1 MELMANNPSLFEMA
15 KNQMKNLTP
24 EQMQQMQNTM
34 QQSPSTATS
43 PSTPSPLSSNNMMDD
58 PTKLLENMNGKQLK
72 DMMRVVKDNPE
83 MMKQFGVGGGGEEQM
98 KKTIDVFDKLSESQ
112 LDTAIK
118 VIKGINGVAGP
129 AYKQKEQ
136 MMGGTFNL
144 CVIAMAVA

>member
-83 MMKQFGVGGGGEEQM
+83 MMKQFGVGGGGVGTEEQM

-112 LDTAIK
+112 
-118 VIKGINGVAGP
+118 
-129 AYKQKEQ
+129 
-136 MMGGTFNL
+136 
-144 CVIAMAVA
+144 